1 MYYFII
7 LFTKFY
13 QILHKLHFI
22 MFVLHFAMSFSLKYS
37 NFAPDNTKRKR
48 NGLFLNTVPAN
59 FNQHYYIIYISNLF

>member
-7 LFTKFY
+7 PFTKFY

-22 MFVLHFAMSFSLKYS
+22 MFVLHLAMSFSLKYS

-48 NGLFLNTVPAN
+48 NGLFFENMSAYFGINNIV
-59 FNQHYYIIYISNLF
+59 